1 MPHTAG
7 SGYTAVKQW
16 IQDNL
21 PAIISGDVPLDFG
34 NPTAQRVAI
43 DYLFKLLDITVPEQ
57 ITQGFDLLFNQLTP
71 FPKGQE
77 PTVIVDYV
85 KREQS
90 GLLQRVKSFFSS
102 TFNRLK
108 SFFTGG

>member
-43 DYLFKLLDITVPEQ
+43 DYLFKLMDINVPSE
-57 ITQGFDLLFNQLTP
+57 ITQGFDLIFNQLTP
-71 FPKGQE
+71 FPKREE
-77 PTVIVDYV
+77 PSLFA
-85 KREQS
+85 QS
-90 GLLQRVKSFFSS
+90 LKQSLSGVLQRTKSFFSS
-102 TFNRLK
+102 AFGKLK

>member
-7 SGYTAVKQW
+7 EGYTAVKQW

-43 DYLFKLLDITVPEQ
+43 DYLFKLMDITVPAEV
-57 ITQGFDLLFNQLTP
+57 TQGFDLLFNQLTP
-71 FPKGQE
+71 FPRKEE
-77 PTVIVDYV
+77 PSLFVDSL
-85 KREQS
+85 KQTL
-90 GLLQRVKSFFSS
+90 GGTLQKVKSFFSS
-102 TFNRLK
+102 AFGKLK